1 MYLSCYDILPVQCFS
16 SFGTDCVFCLSNKHA
31 AGQLS
36 VKSHCQILPT
46 HLSWA
51 YLKNKVTCFTEW
63 HIWLC
68 IRHIWTISSTQV
80 LDQSQYEEAHLPLS
94 HTFLCGRSSSA
105 LHRWATAIEKCLGEV
120 ETGRNLLPKH
130 LSEQH
135 LRSHLPWCLSSWVL
149 RTSVQE
155 PQMSL
160 DLVERSQAKSRADS
174 QKTRLPKNNQ
184 LEKAVD
190 PAFQCLIPYNFQKNS
205 MHICSVK
212 SCHSGSGIENKKPT
226 GRSALCSWR
235 AGFALSSTTGLL
247 RDFN

>member
-1 MYLSCYDILPVQCFS
+1 MYLSCYDILPVQCFY

-46 HLSWA
+46 HLRWA
-51 YLKNKVTCFTEW
+51 YLKNIVTCFTEW

-80 LDQSQYEEAHLPLS
+80 LDQNQYEEAHLPLS

-105 LHRWATAIEKCLGEV
+105 LHRWATTIEKCLGEV

-135 LRSHLPWCLSSWVL
+135 LRSHLPWCLSVWVL

-160 DLVERSQAKSRADS
+160 GLVERSQAKSRADS
-174 QKTRLPKNNQ
+174 QKTRLPKTNQ
-184 LEKAVD
+184 LEK
-190 PAFQCLIPYNFQKNS
+190 S
-205 MHICSVK
+205 
-212 SCHSGSGIENKKPT
+212 SGSSLPVPHTLHLPKKFYAYMWCEKLPFWF
-226 GRSALCSWR
+226 RDRKQEAHREVSAVQLKSRVCS
-235 AGFALSSTTGLL
+235 
-247 RDFN
+247 